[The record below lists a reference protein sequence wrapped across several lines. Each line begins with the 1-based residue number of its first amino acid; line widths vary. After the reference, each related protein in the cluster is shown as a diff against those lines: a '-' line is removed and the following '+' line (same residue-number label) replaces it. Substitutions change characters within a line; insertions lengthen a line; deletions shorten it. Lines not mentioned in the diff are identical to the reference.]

1 MSDRIGSRT
10 ASGGQERF
18 RRRSTRRVPAAGHKV
33 GNLVV
38 LPGRP
43 DDPIAGMV
51 LVLIGILFQRTRLAA
66 PGGRGSVR

>member
-1 MSDRIGSRT
+1 
-10 ASGGQERF
+10 
-18 RRRSTRRVPAAGHKV
+18 VPQAHRWIDTGHKV